1 MKKALSIILVIGI
14 IFSCMA
20 VTASAEGEVA
30 ELTTAQVNLAK
41 IVKSD
46 VNKDGSCDVNDVSE
60 VLRAA
65 IGINAA
71 GDAYDID
78 SNGYTS
84 TEDALALLKHLSG
97 IEKLVSDEEL
107 LDIVNEKL
115 NGVKTEMPGFSRYST
130 AKCTSMK
137 VTQKFTAVGTMENI
151 LNMALAEMNY
161 TDLEYD
167 QYCQKMVE
175 QLEKSKES
183 ISTDKSLTAAQ
194 KEKEIAELDEQIA
207 AMKESGATYKNPEV
221 ESASIE
227 PLDEAGHRNKFP
239 RDRIAEYSSELAIT
253 DIKAITYSVNN
264 GAITFT
270 VAMNNTSYNNATY
283 PTTSSGLA
291 NIPYGKAFNL
301 PFLRG
306 KTGSTL
312 TKAEYKN
319 GKIAVTVDKE
329 TQAITKAVYSY
340 NYYSDVKA
348 PTTNMAYNSQLS
360 VNVDMST
367 KMSGNVVETFT
378 F

>member
-97 IEKLVSDEEL
+97 IEMLVSDEEL

-161 TDLEYD
+161 TDLEYIFEN
-167 QYCQKMVE
+167 C
-175 QLEKSKES
+175 LLFSHFKS
-183 ISTDKSLTAAQ
+183 
-194 KEKEIAELDEQIA
+194 
-207 AMKESGATYKNPEV
+207 
-221 ESASIE
+221 
-227 PLDEAGHRNKFP
+227 
-239 RDRIAEYSSELAIT
+239 SS
-253 DIKAITYSVNN
+253 
-264 GAITFT
+264 
-270 VAMNNTSYNNATY
+270 
-283 PTTSSGLA
+283 
-291 NIPYGKAFNL
+291 
-301 PFLRG
+301 
-306 KTGSTL
+306 
-312 TKAEYKN
+312 
-319 GKIAVTVDKE
+319 
-329 TQAITKAVYSY
+329 
-340 NYYSDVKA
+340 
-348 PTTNMAYNSQLS
+348 
-360 VNVDMST
+360 
-367 KMSGNVVETFT
+367 
-378 F
+378 